1 MDSRTMGDDASDELD
16 ELGKREWPWE
26 VNVGVVGE
34 GISAEDV
41 DDVVR

>member
-1 MDSRTMGDDASDELD
+1 MDSRTMGDDASEEL
-16 ELGKREWPWE
+16 ELEKREWPRE
-26 VNVGVVGE
+26 ENVGVVGD